1 MRGGCYQVAVLNMGS
16 ALSVVLVIDDE
27 LAIRRLLRAALQAR
41 GWRVLEADS
50 GQLGISEVALGR
62 PDAVVLDLGLP
73 DMDGVE
79 VVRRLREWNR
89 IPILVLSVRDSAE
102 EKVKALDAGADDYV
116 SKPFNTEELLA
127 RLRAIQRRGDPA
139 ADNPEFVSG
148 ALRIDFAAR
157 TVRVSEQRIN
167 LTPIEYAVLK
177 TLARNAGK
185 VVTQRQ
191 LLREIWGPQGDGYA
205 NHLRVHLAHLRTKLS
220 EAGYDRGRLQ
230 TEPRVGYRL
239 LE

>member
-1 MRGGCYQVAVLNMGS
+1 MGS
-16 ALSVVLVIDDE
+16 SLPTVLVIDDE
-27 LAIRRLLRAALQAR
+27 VAIRRLLRAALQAR
-41 GWRVLEADS
+41 GWRVLEAEN
-50 GQLGISEVALGR
+50 GNLGMSEVALGR

-73 DMDGVE
+73 DMDGVD
-79 VVRRLREWNR
+79 VVRRLRDWSR
-89 IPILVLSVRDSAE
+89 IPILVVSVRDSAE

-139 ADNPEFVSG
+139 LDGPEFVCG
-148 ALRIDFAAR
+148 PLRIDFAAR
-157 TVRVSEQRIN
+157 DVSVGGQRIA
-167 LTPIEYAVLK
+167 LTPIEYTVLK
-177 TLARNAGK
+177 SLARNAGK

-191 LLREIWGPQGDGYA
+191 LLREIWGPKGDGYA
-205 NHLRVHLAHLRTKLS
+205 NHLRVHMAHLRTKLAD
-220 EAGYDRGRLQ
+220 AGFDRGRLQ